1 MAIIKA
7 SFHFHVNIDI
17 WDQLM
22 HLLSSFNSNLDVVDK
37 WIEVI
42 DDLIRQIIKAIYNI
56 DINNLPV
63 NESSLEQKRKL
74 KKRIFNNNS
83 NLNNNNLNTPPT
95 NGQTNNSPSISNS
108 NIVQQQSTNQAQMS
122 KPRARTEIYST
133 SGLNQLPSIP
143 INTTPT
149 QSTASTNPVTK
160 ILNTTVNANQNQ
172 PLLTRQR
179 KLTSFFSNPFQS
191 ISIF

>member
-7 SFHFHVNIDI
+7 SFHFHVTIDI

-63 NESSLEQKRKL
+63 NESSSEQKRKL
-74 KKRIFNNNS
+74 KKRIFNSNS
-83 NLNNNNLNTPPT
+83 TNNTPIA
-95 NGQTNNSPSISNS
+95 NGQTNNLPLISNANVT
-108 NIVQQQSTNQAQMS
+108 NIVQQQSTNQAQLS

-133 SGLNQLPSIP
+133 SGLNQLPSTP

-149 QSTASTNPVTK
+149 QTASANPVTK
-160 ILNTTVNANQNQ
+160 ILNTSVIANQPQ

-179 KLTSFFSNPFQS
+179 RFSFIFYSN
-191 ISIF
+191 ISFIQ